1 MKKTLPMLPLRGKYI
16 FPNTVIH
23 FDVSRSRSVKAIEE
37 AMEHD
42 QMIFLNNQIDPTAED
57 PGIEDLYRVGTL
69 ARIKQVVKLPKNI
82 LRVFAEGLFRAEL
95 SETVEYEPFYKVE
108 VLYDHVEQQS
118 FEEFEREAFLPKVSV
133 SLDKKMEYV
142 LQVRPPESPHLSI
155 IKYNLLYSD
164 PNVARLSHNLQM
176 LL

>member
-1 MKKTLPMLPLRGKYI
+1 MLPLRGKYI

-118 FEEFEREAFLPKVSV
+118 FEEFEREALKVKCGKIYQVSILHHLAQNFINYDLAFLGRHCWK
-133 SLDKKMEYV
+133 
-142 LQVRPPESPHLSI
+142 I
-155 IKYNLLYSD
+155 
-164 PNVARLSHNLQM
+164 
-176 LL
+176 

>member
-1 MKKTLPMLPLRGKYI
+1 MLPLRGKYI

-69 ARIKQVVKLPKNI
+69 QGQTGCKASKEYFESFCRRII
-82 LRVFAEGLFRAEL
+82 SCRA
-95 SETVEYEPFYKVE
+95 F
-108 VLYDHVEQQS
+108 
-118 FEEFEREAFLPKVSV
+118 
-133 SLDKKMEYV
+133 
-142 LQVRPPESPHLSI
+142 
-155 IKYNLLYSD
+155 
-164 PNVARLSHNLQM
+164 
-176 LL
+176 

>member
-1 MKKTLPMLPLRGKYI
+1 MLPLRGKYI

-69 ARIKQVVKLPKNI
+69 ARIKQVVKLPSESGEAWCRRDSSDQYG
-82 LRVFAEGLFRAEL
+82 LRRN
-95 SETVEYEPFYKVE
+95 
-108 VLYDHVEQQS
+108 
-118 FEEFEREAFLPKVSV
+118 
-133 SLDKKMEYV
+133 
-142 LQVRPPESPHLSI
+142 ESRI
-155 IKYNLLYSD
+155 
-164 PNVARLSHNLQM
+164 
-176 LL
+176 

>member
-118 FEEFEREAFLPKVSV
+118 FGSEYSKLYFIIDRCGDSGGRTCNTYSIFLSRETETFGRNGSKRAL
-133 SLDKKMEYV
+133 
-142 LQVRPPESPHLSI
+142 
-155 IKYNLLYSD
+155 
-164 PNVARLSHNLQM
+164 
-176 LL
+176 

>member
-57 PGIEDLYRVGTL
+57 PGIEDLYRVGTGCK
-69 ARIKQVVKLPKNI
+69 ASKEYFESFCRRII
-82 LRVFAEGLFRAEL
+82 SCRA
-95 SETVEYEPFYKVE
+95 F
-108 VLYDHVEQQS
+108 
-118 FEEFEREAFLPKVSV
+118 
-133 SLDKKMEYV
+133 
-142 LQVRPPESPHLSI
+142 
-155 IKYNLLYSD
+155 
-164 PNVARLSHNLQM
+164 
-176 LL
+176 